1 MLSKTYALLFLDIVG
16 STAFIERVGSV
27 TAAQRFF
34 QHDTFTRTLIYRY
47 EGVEIDKTDGFMI
60 IFDRCID
67 AVNFALAYHR
77 AIPKRTGLNARIGI
91 HWGEVVVKEN
101 KKIHVEQGAKRI
113 EVEGL
118 AKPIGARIMSLAQ
131 GGQTLLSDTARKASE
146 HRRTAFT
153 PKKARFMCLGNYLLK
168 GVKNPMLLHA
178 VGVSLS
184 DFRPPIETQKVKKVS
199 PPPNPR
205 QDWTLQEYSLFF
217 LKGVLLVSFFNGT
230 YHLFYGFWKM
240 RWLIDRYVSY
250 NSFLRT
256 IYDSFN
262 V

>member
-16 STAFIERVGSV
+16 STAFIERVGTV
-27 TAAQRFF
+27 TAAKRFF
-34 QHDTFTRTLIYRY
+34 KHDTLTRTLIYRY
-47 EGVEIDKTDGFMI
+47 EGLEIDKTDGFMI

-77 AIPKRTGLNARIGI
+77 AIPRRTGLAARIGI
-91 HWGEVVVKEN
+91 HWGEVVIKEN
-101 KKIHVEQGAKRI
+101 KRIHVEQGAKRV

-131 GGQTLLSDTARKASE
+131 GGQVLMSNAARKASE
-146 HRRTAFT
+146 HRRSAFT
-153 PKKARFMCLGNYLLK
+153 PKKARFMCLGNYRLK
-168 GVKNPMLLHA
+168 GVKSVMLIHA
-178 VGVSLS
+178 VGISLS
-184 DFRPPIETQKVKKVS
+184 DFRAPIETQKVKKVS

-205 QDWTLQEYSLFF
+205 QDWTLQEYSIFF
-217 LKGVLLVSFFNGT
+217 LKLVLVGCFFNGL
-230 YHLFYGFWKM
+230 YHLFYGFWRM

-262 V
+262 I